1 MGQLN
6 DAVEKFKA
14 NDTEVIVISPDP
26 AKESAEFIAAA
37 GIEKRNFTM
46 LLDPEFR
53 IIKRLM
59 LFKEN
64 DVKGE
69 AIPATFIIDKK
80 GVLRFKFIPQHY
92 SERPPIDHIF
102 EILKLIQDKK

>member
-6 DAVEKFKA
+6 EAVEKFKE
-14 NDTEVIVISPDP
+14 NDTVVLIISPDP
-26 AKESAEFIAAA
+26 AKETAEFIAAA
-37 GIEKRNFTM
+37 GIEDRNFTM

-69 AIPATFIIDKK
+69 AIPATFIIDKE

-92 SERPPIDHIF
+92 SERPPIEHIF
-102 EILKLIQDKK
+102 EMLKIVQEKQ